1 MQVPSDAA
9 RPATGLGNN
18 RRLGN
23 RRQCLLSRNDS
34 QEARRHGAIYDSI
47 TTACLRWARK
57 TGLSANTGNGNA
69 VGIAFSHLD
78 KTMVVVHVCTRSCPS
93 PMSAGPLASLQKKVV
108 GTAMIVCAYTTKD
121 MDMMEATEASHRNA
135 LFTKM
140 AVLTSA
146 IQHKY
151 FDARQQ
157 KELVVLLS
165 KMPVNNFRTV
175 CASKETVATLLACMR
190 ERNAGLHR
198 AKAAK
203 SPCLAADMCRMLN
216 ARMKDL
222 SYTARLGVIDVVVAA
237 RACQGVATAEL
248 LVANFFM
255 GLKGADLA
263 RVKAEFDI
271 ASGRSLS
278 DIIFNFLSDEG
289 IRKSVLEH
297 FNKQAAEVLR
307 TEGFQRPMVVL
318 CDVDDTV
325 VQGAFGGGTPKY
337 PTGCLFPGFNA
348 VVRTLGARVVFAP
361 TRPDEMQSPMHDVLT
376 EHGIEQPNVLT
387 GLLVGT
393 THTDVASTKSRQWV
407 TDRKFDHYIKYMN
420 VFPEAQFVWFGNTGQ
435 GDVQRGLELLQ
446 KQVTEDGNNPTI
458 RQVAGCFVQ
467 DVLSD
472 DGTGFKTSQEQRWD
486 FLERG
491 VYVVNTYVDVAAL
504 MCKQG
509 FFAPD
514 ALQPCV
520 QEAVHEL
527 QGLWKTFQ
535 HDGHTDVDDTDKWLR
550 YWDARVSECRQAVS
564 MVNALL
570 RTKSVAEVAV
580 DGLSVRGEA
589 FVAYRDALAAARQQ
603 YVEAHQSALQ
613 AYLQA
618 RETDP
623 ALPAPY

>member
-435 GDVQRGLELLQ
+435 GDVQRGMMS
-446 KQVTEDGNNPTI
+446 T
-458 RQVAGCFVQ
+458 
-467 DVLSD
+467 
-472 DGTGFKTSQEQRWD
+472 
-486 FLERG
+486 
-491 VYVVNTYVDVAAL
+491 
-504 MCKQG
+504 
-509 FFAPD
+509 
-514 ALQPCV
+514 
-520 QEAVHEL
+520 AVHACTQPTL
-527 QGLWKTFQ
+527 VLC
-535 HDGHTDVDDTDKWLR
+535 DGATSMYHP
-550 YWDARVSECRQAVS
+550 CR
-564 MVNALL
+564 LL
-570 RTKSVAEVAV
+570 RATTVAFSHMEVWCSCDPSAIWTLPGSCRACV
-580 DGLSVRGEA
+580 GLA
-589 FVAYRDALAAARQQ
+589 
-603 YVEAHQSALQ
+603 
-613 AYLQA
+613 
-618 RETDP
+618 
-623 ALPAPY
+623 